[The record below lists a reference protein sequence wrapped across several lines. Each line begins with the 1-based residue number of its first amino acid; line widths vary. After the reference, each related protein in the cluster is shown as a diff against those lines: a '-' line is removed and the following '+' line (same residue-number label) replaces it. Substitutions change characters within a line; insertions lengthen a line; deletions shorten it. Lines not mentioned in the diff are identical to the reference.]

1 MARCDVTGAIPSMV
15 WIDILLAVIIY
26 CAVVF
31 GLMCF
36 SDLPFEGA
44 FDFVSLPRSLFA
56 VLSAAIAAEWT
67 VIVTPVVVKLWW
79 GGFFWFLFPLMTSV
93 GILNLIFGM
102 ISERMAE
109 ALRRYD
115 DQ

>member
-1 MARCDVTGAIPSMV
+1 MV
-15 WIDILLAVIIY
+15 WIDILLAVVIY
-26 CAVVF
+26 CAAVF

-56 VLSAAIAAEWT
+56 VLSVAIAAEWT

-79 GGFFWFLFPLMTSV
+79 GGFVWFLFSFCGPEGCSHYRK
-93 GILNLIFGM
+93 
-102 ISERMAE
+102 ISCFLKFAR
-109 ALRRYD
+109 
-115 DQ
+115 